1 MFRYELVTVQYCGRS
16 ICAAVIYDKNY
27 KYHKA
32 ACHFL
37 LEVAKKSRT
46 KMNTVRAR
54 ASDLK
59 RFLSSISEKK
69 SPSPL
74 FCQNF
79 RYINDN
85 QMSAYLLK
93 LHHDGLSAKSL
104 ARHISTLDEFYKFI
118 YKFGYIDCPKYF
130 SFSTAEKVE
139 TMQLVEKATSRILS
153 QYIRIE
159 DFNTI
164 LSHVVANDCHKRA
177 RDELA
182 LKLGY
187 YAGIRTH
194 ELVAFDNFSIANL
207 RKQFS
212 NEISNFFAYEFI
224 SIIGKGYKRRSIPL
238 TMELKKSLH
247 RFLYGDYAGIV
258 KKHLFERS
266 NGFAIKDLSY
276 GTNTFRKAVRKFLAT
291 TIVSK
296 ELRETYSNWSYHSL
310 RHTCATNFVT
320 FCDYNGNHKYDPIL
334 YLPQWLGHCSIE
346 TSKLYICSE
355 ALLHRNLEVFLKLDE
370 LSCFNDGD

>member
-1 MFRYELVTVQYCGRS
+1 MFRYELTTVQYCGRA
-16 ICAAVIYDKNY
+16 ICAAVIYDEKY
-27 KYHKA
+27 MYHKA

-37 LEVAKKSRT
+37 LEVAKKTRT
-46 KMNTVRAR
+46 KINTVKAR

-59 RFLSSISEKK
+59 KFLCSISENKT
-69 SPSPL
+69 PSL
-74 FCQNF
+74 IFSQDF
-79 RYINDN
+79 RCINDN
-85 QMSAYLLK
+85 QMNAYLMK

-118 YKFGYIDCPKYF
+118 YKFGYIDCPKHF

-139 TMQLVEKATSRILS
+139 TMQLVEKATSRVLS
-153 QYIRIE
+153 QYIKIE

-164 LSHVVANDCHKRA
+164 LSNVVTKHCYKRA

-194 ELVAFDNFSIANL
+194 ELIAYDNFSIANL

-212 NEISNFFAYEFI
+212 NEKNNFFDYAFI
-224 SIIGKGYKRRSIPL
+224 SVTGKGYKRRSIPL
-238 TMELKKSLH
+238 SMELKKSLY
-247 RFLYGDYAGIV
+247 RFLYGDYAGIF
-258 KKHLFERS
+258 KAHLFEKS
-266 NGFAIKDLSY
+266 NGVVIKDLSY
-276 GTNTFRKAVRKFLAT
+276 GTNTFRQAVRQYLAS

-320 FCDYNGNHKYDPIL
+320 FCNDNGNHKYDPIL
-334 YLPQWLGHCSIE
+334 YLPQWLGHSSIE
-346 TSKLYICSE
+346 TSKLYMCSE
-355 ALLHRNLEVFLKLDE
+355 ALLNRNLEVFQKLDE
-370 LSCFNDGD
+370 LSCSIEGE